1 MNSKKKQRI
10 TSAGG
15 AGTKDQSLIQRI
27 LTNLCHSLAI
37 NEEMSFDAD
46 LRRFSNIME
55 DLQGAAQSA
64 NKHAQDPGLEQGIKG
79 LREFSSMSFKKLY
92 RGDPSDQLRDLMQ
105 YAFGR
110 CVKT

>member
-1 MNSKKKQRI
+1 
-10 TSAGG
+10 
-15 AGTKDQSLIQRI
+15 
-27 LTNLCHSLAI
+27 LAI

-55 DLQGAAQSA
+55 DIQGAASVH
-64 NKHAQDPGLEQGIKG
+64 NKHAQDPGLEQGVMG
-79 LREFSSMSFKKLY
+79 LKEFTSMSFKKLY
-92 RGDPSDQLRDLMQ
+92 RSDPSHRLKELMQ